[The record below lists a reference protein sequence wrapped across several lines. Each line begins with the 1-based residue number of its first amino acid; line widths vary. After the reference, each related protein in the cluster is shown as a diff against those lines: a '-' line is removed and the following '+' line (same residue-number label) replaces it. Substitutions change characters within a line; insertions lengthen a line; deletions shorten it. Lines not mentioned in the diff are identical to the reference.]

1 MFHPLFRR
9 YVFGK
14 TTGGLKL
21 TYPQAFL
28 RLKLQNTHQKI
39 PALDSLFNKPETLL
53 KRESNTGAFL

>member
-9 YVFGK
+9 HIFGK

-21 TYPQAFL
+21 NYPQAFL

-39 PALDSLFNKPETLL
+39 PALDSLFNKPATLL